1 MASQYFSARWAT
13 RSDILPK
20 RCSNSTIEII
30 SKVTESFRMLETS
43 VRLKGVHPHA
53 DKISF
58 NLLGFISKL
67 K

>member
-1 MASQYFSARWAT
+1 MASQFFSARWAT

-30 SKVTESFRMLETS
+30 SNVTENCRMLETG
-43 VRLKGVHPHA
+43 VRFKGVHPHA

-58 NLLGFISKL
+58 NLLGFIRKL